1 MSVSI
6 ARAKKLAR
14 TLLRENRKNGRS
26 WRVIAHEDYRDQ
38 IHNATLCRFALSK
51 GEWFPKDKELQIVLG
66 IRKQR
71 PPRPKQKTVMQM
83 NKKELI
89 EHFNQ
94 RVNKMNAVLLRRA
107 IDARVIINNGRDA

>member
-1 MSVSI
+1 MTVSLS
-6 ARAKKLAR
+6 RAKKLAR

-26 WRVIAHEDYRDQ
+26 WRVIAREDYANK
-38 IHNATLCRFALSK
+38 IPPGTLCRFAVSK
-51 GEWFPKDKELQIVLG
+51 GEWFPKDKELQLDLG

-83 NKKELI
+83 SKHELL

-94 RVNKMNAVLLRRA
+94 RVSKMNTVLLRRA
-107 IDARVIINNGRDA
+107 INARVVINGREA